1 MNWKEAAL
9 LHAKEEDP
17 KEAVGLVVLIKGK
30 EHYKRCNNI
39 ADDPTIDFLLDP
51 LDYAKWSD
59 KGTIMS
65 IVHSHPVTYPTP
77 SKADLIS
84 CEASELPWHIVN
96 PRTGTWG
103 GCEPSGYKAP
113 LIGRPWCWGVSDCY
127 ALVRDWYEQELGVV
141 LKDWDRP
148 RTPDDFLNYPLF
160 EFLPSRW
167 EEAGFK
173 ELRSGEEFEKGDV
186 LLMSMMHPGL
196 NHVGV
201 YIPQQ
206 KVLHHCA
213 GRLSTEDLLDEWLLK
228 CTGKRYRYAPQ
239 S

>member
-1 MNWKEAAL
+1 
-9 LHAKEEDP
+9 
-17 KEAVGLVVLIKGK
+17 
-30 EHYKRCNNI
+30 
-39 ADDPTIDFLLDP
+39 
-51 LDYAKWSD
+51 
-59 KGTIMS
+59 MS

-84 CEASELPWHIVN
+84 CEASKLPWHIVN
-96 PRTGTWG
+96 PNTETWG
-103 GCEPSGYKAP
+103 ECEPNGYKAP
-113 LIGRPWCWGVSDCY
+113 LLGRPWCWGVSDCWT
-127 ALVRDWYEQELGVV
+127 LVRDWYKEELSIV
-141 LKDWDRP
+141 LKDWERP
-148 RTPDDFLNYPLF
+148 RTPADFLDHPLF
-160 EFLPSRW
+160 ESLSA
-167 EEAGFK
+167 EAGFR
-173 ELRSGEEFEKGDV
+173 ELRPEEGFEKGDV

-206 KVLHHCA
+206 KVLHHCT

>member
-1 MNWKEAAL
+1 MKWREAAL

-17 KEAVGLVVLIKGK
+17 KESVGLVVLIKGK
-30 EHYKRCNNI
+30 EHYKRCGNI
-39 ADDPTIDFLLDP
+39 ADEPTTTFLLDP
-51 LDYAKWSD
+51 DDYAKWSD

-84 CEASELPWHIVN
+84 CEASKLPWHIVN
-96 PRTGTWG
+96 PNTETWG
-103 GCEPSGYKAP
+103 ECKPNGYKAP
-113 LIGRPWCWGVSDCY
+113 LLGRPWCWGVSDCWT
-127 ALVRDWYEQELGVV
+127 LVRDWYKEELKII
-141 LKDWDRP
+141 LKDWERP
-148 RTPDDFLNYPLF
+148 RTPTDFLRNPLF
-160 EFLPSRW
+160 ESLSG
-167 EEAGFK
+167 EAGFR
-173 ELRSGEEFEKGDV
+173 ELRPEEGFEKGDV

-206 KVLHHCA
+206 KVLHHCT